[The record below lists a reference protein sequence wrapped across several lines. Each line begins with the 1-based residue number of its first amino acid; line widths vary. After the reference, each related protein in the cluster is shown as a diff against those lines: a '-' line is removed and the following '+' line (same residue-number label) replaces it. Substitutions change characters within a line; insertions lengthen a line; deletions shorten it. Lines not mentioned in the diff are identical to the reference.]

1 MCRGALAAGLT
12 RTARGAGICAGRCQG
27 TFACPVIQEQ
37 TSWESSTG
45 LKVGDSVFLSREKRS
60 VQVEINVAVGHGD
73 NTITL
78 WFLLL

>member
-1 MCRGALAAGLT
+1 M
-12 RTARGAGICAGRCQG
+12 
-27 TFACPVIQEQ
+27 
-37 TSWESSTG
+37 
-45 LKVGDSVFLSREKRS
+45 FLSREKRS